1 MRFANR
7 PRLRAVG
14 IVGGDRLPV
23 FFLKGVGHGVA
34 TSLVPRLRVSDPL
47 PPMPSVR
54 EWLESYGG
62 TRMDGSTFDRCEAD
76 WYALLERRR
85 RQTSAYL
92 AGMFTGTCIYALGV
106 LALVALACWLAYRL
120 VPYDGVDKLTTLIRR

>member
-47 PPMPSVR
+47 PSVR
-54 EWLESYGG
+54 EWLASYGV
-62 TRMDGSTFDRCEAD
+62 TPEDTSAFDRCEAD
-76 WYALLERRR
+76 WYRLLEQRRR
-85 RQTSAYL
+85 RTDAYL
-92 AGMFTGTCIYALGV
+92 AGMFTGTCLYALST
-106 LALVALACWLAYRL
+106 LALVALIGWTIYELI
-120 VPYDGVDKLTTLIRR
+120 PFDGFGKLLHLLRG